1 MNETAD
7 LRKRLESRELFAPL
21 FNDFIKRSINE
32 QRKVEADPDDPY
44 NFASFYEKFIENYAR
59 VNTDIV
65 FECCESPIERIFIN
79 SLTLLFL
86 KNRNTE
92 LQVTPPLEDVEDA
105 ISNFRNNHLDIL
117 RVIERYKVD
126 TGDTDLI
133 HFEKFIQGKIDSG
146 RYKEGDYEIFEYHR
160 LVVDNFIWNS
170 YHLSLQAGFPNYKV
184 DGKSIRADILIW
196 CPGNEKVKL
205 IVECDGYQYHSSK
218 ESFER
223 DRKRDRL
230 LKSKGYDVVRF
241 SGTEIYRDPVKVSD
255 DLYDLID
262 NLYNP
267 VKN

>member
-1 MNETAD
+1 MNEIAD
-7 LRKRLESRELFAPL
+7 LRERLESRELFEPL

-32 QRKVEADPDDPY
+32 QRKEERDPGNPY
-44 NFASFYEKFIENYAR
+44 NFSSFYERFIENYAR

-65 FECCESPIERIFIN
+65 FEYCESPIERIFIN

-92 LQVTPPLEDVEDA
+92 LQITPPLENVEDA
-105 ISNFRNNHLDIL
+105 ISNFRINHLDIL
-117 RVIERYKVD
+117 RVIERYKKD
-126 TGDTDLI
+126 TGDNDLI
-133 HFEKFIQGKIDSG
+133 DFEQFIQGKIDSG
-146 RYKEGDYEIFEYHR
+146 RYKKGDYEIFEYHR

-170 YHLSLQAGFPNYKV
+170 YHLSLQAGFPDYKV

-196 CPGNEKVKL
+196 CPGNDKIKL

-241 SGTEIYRDPVKVSD
+241 SGSEIYRDPVKVSD
-255 DLYDLID
+255 DLYDLIE
-262 NLYNP
+262 NLYNT